1 MFIVRELS
9 STLHSFPVSRGRTVG
24 GGSTVGILTRKVLH
38 EIDIQQ
44 WWVMDGEITIN
55 SLDFPTN
62 ERLKVDEWNPRI
74 NTESPYRETPFNGWA
89 LQNAGGSV
97 ARL

>member
-1 MFIVRELS
+1 
-9 STLHSFPVSRGRTVG
+9 
-24 GGSTVGILTRKVLH
+24 
-38 EIDIQQ
+38 
-44 WWVMDGEITIN
+44 MDGEITIN